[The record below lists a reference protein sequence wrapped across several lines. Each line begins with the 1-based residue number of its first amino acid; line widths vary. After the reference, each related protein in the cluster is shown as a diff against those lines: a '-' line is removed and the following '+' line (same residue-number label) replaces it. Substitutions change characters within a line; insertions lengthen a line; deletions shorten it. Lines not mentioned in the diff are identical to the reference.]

1 MASNWALCAFE
12 VQKYIPWS
20 MYAQGVFDESVSI
33 ASTILM
39 AKVDLVEHMLVVE
52 VGLSLNS
59 PSSMH
64 SNKDSSAK
72 S

>member
-1 MASNWALCAFE
+1 MASNWALCTFE

-20 MYAQGVFDESVSI
+20 MYAQGVLEEYISI

-39 AKVDLVEHMLVVE
+39 AKVDLVENMPAAE
-52 VGLSLNS
+52 VGLSLNT

-64 SNKDSSAK
+64 SNEDSSAK